1 MGVKEVPLEQNSSGT
16 NPVFRKRNFF
26 YTHFL
31 CVQSSVHSKG
41 QGHSLGRGWAGQRAT
56 MDYFEEPEEWRD
68 KAEASDASIEL
79 VMLLAKNM
87 TRVMDLFRKVS
98 PRRL

>member
-1 MGVKEVPLEQNSSGT
+1 
-16 NPVFRKRNFF
+16 
-26 YTHFL
+26 
-31 CVQSSVHSKG
+31 
-41 QGHSLGRGWAGQRAT
+41 

-98 PRRL
+98 PRRLLMTA